1 MCAGVWRVLAWRGE
15 EAVSMAGGRVG
26 EAWERGEGGG
36 VPASKAA
43 ARIGWKMGH
52 LVREARI

>member
-1 MCAGVWRVLAWRGE
+1 MCAGVWRVLAWCGE

-36 VPASKAA
+36 VPAFKAA

-52 LVREARI
+52 PVWETRI